1 MMLHPYTWVLVLQ
14 ICSSGGACDGK
25 SMTMGFQSKAHC
37 EQVGRDQL
45 RHPTK
50 IDTGSVQI
58 RGLKAVGFRCVPA
71 SEVD

>member
-1 MMLHPYTWVLVLQ
+1 
-14 ICSSGGACDGK
+14 
-25 SMTMGFQSKAHC
+25 MTMGFQSKAHC